1 MRLCGTYAE
10 REFYVRVVDIKRD
23 ALSGEDVRK
32 LAGTS
37 EKWKRGINGEV

>member
-10 REFYVRVVDIKRD
+10 REFYVRVDIKRD